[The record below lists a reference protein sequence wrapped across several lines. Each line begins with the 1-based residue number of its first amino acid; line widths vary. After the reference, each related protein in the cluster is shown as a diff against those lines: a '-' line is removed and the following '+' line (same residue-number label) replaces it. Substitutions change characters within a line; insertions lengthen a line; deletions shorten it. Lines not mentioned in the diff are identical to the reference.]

1 MSSLYAPISGLDNH
15 SPIYT
20 PDGRFQIWEM
30 NEIYLGFAGEGK
42 YVPKVNDLVVNVN
55 GAVVKRYVVV
65 SLDPVS
71 FVPTLIEEDITKD
84 TPDFTTDDILYGVG
98 PGTQSETYR
107 VYIDKSVTPFRL
119 NVDRRLFV
127 GGSSCQYCKL
137 FLGVNTSEDGVV
149 VSAFYDGNGAL
160 TTSNIPLELV
170 RANTALKVV
179 QSCFT
184 NHQLINGEVL
194 TAVFYDTDGFA
205 VSKRQLLVE
214 ETGFIMSTE
223 SSKKYVSSIALET
236 PFMSTINNK
245 LIQYPMNV
253 PINTMNLIGVITYS
267 DGTKVKKVIDG
278 VQLEL
283 FGLSSYI
290 SSVTGRTQLVLK
302 YNLNDE
308 EALDVHLGNANFI
321 SEIYDIETMIS
332 NNHYAVQLFC
342 YPVWDLNTN
351 NYALKWYLYDLDR
364 NASYEVTNS
373 VVVNTSKGAFN
384 PTSYGAKQTLTVSIN
399 LANVNGSYNNFNH
412 VQLVNIII
420 NKPGT
425 GRPNVDGISNW
436 LVDSTADGGIVYG
449 SNVYATY
456 RVKSSTEWTIRLA
469 PAFATQADWLTHVYR
484 DTQPMFDDNLETS
497 APEPTH
503 FQLFVNGVKTEYSIN
518 QWNTVI
524 TVNQQVASNSTIF
537 VKFIKRTNTND
548 LHLGVSGMQVFQT
561 DTSGIFI

>member
-15 SPIYT
+15 SPIYN

-30 NEIYLGFAGEGK
+30 DEIYLGFAGEDK

-71 FVPTLIEEDITKD
+71 FIPTLIEEDITKD

-194 TAVFYDTDGFA
+194 IAVFYDTDGFA

-236 PFMSTINNK
+236 PFMSTVNNK

-308 EALDVHLGNANFI
+308 EALDVHLGNASFI
-321 SEIYDIETMIS
+321 SEVYDIETMIS

-412 VQLVNIII
+412 VQLVNVII

-469 PAFATQADWLTHVYR
+469 PAFATKADWLTHVYR

-503 FQLFVNGVKTEYSIN
+503 FQLFVNGVKTEYSID

-524 TVNQQVASNSTIF
+524 TVNQQVASNSTVF

-561 DTSGIFI
+561 DTAGIFI